1 MGALTGANSGS
12 PRGNVRSAYSRAL
25 REHPPRFL
33 LDRYTAET
41 RAGSRRRSTTSSS
54 RFRMMIVAMVAI
66 AYLAAM
72 PAISTK
78 YLGAARRA
86 STVARAGGFAGSIHE
101 SHTLFMSSK

>member
-1 MGALTGANSGS
+1 MGPLASANSGS
-12 PRGNVRSAYSRAL
+12 PLGNFRPADPRAL
-25 REHPPRFL
+25 RENPPHFF
-33 LDRYTAET
+33 LDRYAAQTGLWPQPLDHLVIEVPDDD
-41 RAGSRRRSTTSSS
+41 RCH
-54 RFRMMIVAMVAI
+54 VAF

-86 STVARAGGFAGSIHE
+86 STVARAGGLAGSIHE